1 MRILIATDAYRPQVN
16 GVVRTYERLEE
27 NVVALGADLTFL
39 TPSHFRSIPCP
50 TYPQIQLALPN
61 FRRAAEFIRTAAPDA
76 IHIATEGP
84 VGWMTRHYCLRAG
97 IPFTTSFHT
106 RFAEYLSSRW
116 LMPESWVYGLQ
127 RRFHNAGAGTMV
139 ATHSLA
145 QDLSQRGFRKL
156 LPWTRGVDT
165 NLFRPRPVRRF
176 GDEPVFIYVGRIA
189 IEKNIEAF
197 LSLDLPGRKVVVGD
211 GPLLGPLERKYPS
224 VTFTGVV
231 EGEELA
237 CCYASADVFVFPS
250 RTDTFGMVILEAMAS
265 GVPIAAF
272 PVTGPRDLVVQG
284 VSGVLDEDLA
294 CAVREALTLDRG
306 QVRAAAQAF
315 SWEAAARMFLA
326 NVHDATQLN
335 DDPVTETVRGQR
347 SPVKN
352 SVRIARGNARGWRL
366 AR

>member
-1 MRILIATDAYRPQVN
+1 
-16 GVVRTYERLEE
+16 
-27 NVVALGADLTFL
+27 
-39 TPSHFRSIPCP
+39 
-50 TYPQIQLALPN
+50 
-61 FRRAAEFIRTAAPDA
+61 
-76 IHIATEGP
+76 
-84 VGWMTRHYCLRAG
+84 
-97 IPFTTSFHT
+97 
-106 RFAEYLSSRW
+106 
-116 LMPESWVYGLQ
+116 
-127 RRFHNAGAGTMV
+127 
-139 ATHSLA
+139 
-145 QDLSQRGFRKL
+145 
-156 LPWTRGVDT
+156 
-165 NLFRPRPVRRF
+165 
-176 GDEPVFIYVGRIA
+176 
-189 IEKNIEAF
+189 
-197 LSLDLPGRKVVVGD
+197 
-211 GPLLGPLERKYPS
+211 

-347 SPVKN
+347 SPAKN
-352 SVRIARGNARGWRL
+352 SVHIARVNARGWRL